1 MAELE
6 ETHRELMETTKTH
19 LLEIFQN
26 RSGNES
32 LIQAF
37 ESCRNNLRMQID
49 KKQNDL
55 EKVQARLDERKEK
68 RKRIYELSNKVFG
81 IFNKANGLD
90 SEKMELALKKE
101 AAKQCFLMPSR
112 KNKRL
117 RLELLSFFEDEESG
131 VENKKLKYAA
141 PSSGEENLVQDNNM
155 KDDSENSK
163 INVAVDFSEMAAQYY
178 EALSRGNG
186 SLVQYVDEEI
196 QTIQKRHNDS
206 VKQEV
211 DRESSS
217 ESNEEYSSDEVSEDV
232 KQELRSEN
240 ASGDE
245 KGESSEEDSSED
257 EKTVDKALVKV
268 EPNKEIFRLLY
279 SGDSSSSEDEEPLNV
294 KTEIEEN
301 EDIMQTGDG

>member
-1 MAELE
+1 
-6 ETHRELMETTKTH
+6 
-19 LLEIFQN
+19 
-26 RSGNES
+26 
-32 LIQAF
+32 
-37 ESCRNNLRMQID
+37 
-49 KKQNDL
+49 
-55 EKVQARLDERKEK
+55 
-68 RKRIYELSNKVFG
+68 
-81 IFNKANGLD
+81 
-90 SEKMELALKKE
+90 MELALKEE

-112 KNKRL
+112 KNKRQ

-131 VENKKLKYAA
+131 VENKKLKSAA

-186 SLVQYVDEEI
+186 SLVQYVDDEI

-301 EDIMQTGDG
+301 EDIMQTGGG